1 MAKANNK
8 KSAVKS
14 PHSKKQQEI
23 LRAMEAAAR
32 RLGLKVSSGQLRFAG
47 LKLRGGSCLLRG
59 RQWLILDRSQ
69 AFDDLVDIYRQALPL
84 DEVEKCGLEPELV
97 NLISPHLA
105 VAGPGDE
112 KAA

>member
-1 MAKANNK
+1 MAKINGR

-14 PHSKKQQEI
+14 PHTKKQQEI
-23 LRAMEAAAR
+23 LKIMESSAR

-69 AFDDLVDIYRQALPL
+69 SFDDLVDIYRQVLSISEL
-84 DEVEKCGLEPELV
+84 EKCDLEPGTIDL
-97 NLISPHLA
+97 LSPYLTRITDD
-105 VAGPGDE
+105 GE
-112 KAA
+112 AA